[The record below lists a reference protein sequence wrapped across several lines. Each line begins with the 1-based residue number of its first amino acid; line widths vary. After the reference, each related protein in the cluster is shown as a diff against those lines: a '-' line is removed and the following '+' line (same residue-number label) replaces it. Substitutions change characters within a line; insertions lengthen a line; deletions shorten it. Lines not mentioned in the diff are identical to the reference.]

1 MAGDSV
7 PSSMKLQTPGH
18 CEFPQHCSNLCGLT
32 LKTCLVLLQVKPAA
46 KKPSRQVG
54 AARTLWCSAASSITV
69 PMSFPACVN
78 TLGWINE
85 IQEMGK
91 RSLNPELVFLLL
103 EIKKEKKGKEDP
115 GKMHLE
121 SAKLVK
127 GGREVC

>member
-1 MAGDSV
+1 
-7 PSSMKLQTPGH
+7 
-18 CEFPQHCSNLCGLT
+18 
-32 LKTCLVLLQVKPAA
+32 
-46 KKPSRQVG
+46 
-54 AARTLWCSAASSITV
+54 
-69 PMSFPACVN
+69 MSFPVCVN

-121 SAKLVK
+121 SARLVK